1 MFVFVFVC
9 YYSVMWFEFSNS
21 EGLSLLSNVLVR
33 YCLIVFLLCYHNSAG
48 LPLLLDCLLT
58 HLFLFIIWKSLWYDS
73 VSQHVDTALHILYIL
88 RIWILQDHVTACVQ
102 FSMIFLFSVL
112 FSSLFVI
119 VFVWQGTH
127 YWWWLSPLS
136 RLVLRVE
143 TLVVFIRMFVFVF
156 VCYYSVVWFEFP
168 TLKVLVF

>member
-1 MFVFVFVC
+1 MIWFCFAAC
-9 YYSVMWFEFSNS
+9 GYCPPYSIYF
-21 EGLSLLSNVLVR
+21 
-33 YCLIVFLLCYHNSAG
+33 
-48 LPLLLDCLLT
+48 
-58 HLFLFIIWKSLWYDS
+58 
-73 VSQHVDTALHILYIL
+73 

-156 VCYYSVVWFEFP
+156 VDCLCLLLEMVFDLLLLIRIHICLIRVHNPIHWFTFNHHCGLSAHASLRQTVGMIVWLIKICSRLYNLRAAVPITCLHF
-168 TLKVLVF
+168 T

>member
-1 MFVFVFVC
+1 MA
-9 YYSVMWFEFSNS
+9 
-21 EGLSLLSNVLVR
+21 NVGNIYNTIQYNLR
-33 YCLIVFLLCYHNSAG
+33 F
-48 LPLLLDCLLT
+48 
-58 HLFLFIIWKSLWYDS
+58 
-73 VSQHVDTALHILYIL
+73 L

-102 FSMIFLFSVL
+102 FSMIFFFSVL
-112 FSSLFVI
+112 CISLFVI

-156 VCYYSVVWFEFP
+156 VDLFVFVAWDGFRPTVVDTYTYMLDPSTQPHTWYNFIVSTKKNLTACMFFEFY
-168 TLKVLVF
+168 

>member
-1 MFVFVFVC
+1 MIVCGGLASSCFCCCFVCVFVWQGTHYWWWLSPLSRLVLRVETLVVFIRMFVFVFVC

-73 VSQHVDTALHILYIL
+73 VSQHVDTALHILYI
-88 RIWILQDHVTACVQ
+88 
-102 FSMIFLFSVL
+102 
-112 FSSLFVI
+112 FV
-119 VFVWQGTH
+119 
-127 YWWWLSPLS
+127 S
-136 RLVLRVE
+136 
-143 TLVVFIRMFVFVF
+143 
-156 VCYYSVVWFEFP
+156 EFCR
-168 TLKVLVF
+168 TT

>member
-1 MFVFVFVC
+1 MIWFCFAAC
-9 YYSVMWFEFSNS
+9 GYCPPYSIYF
-21 EGLSLLSNVLVR
+21 
-33 YCLIVFLLCYHNSAG
+33 
-48 LPLLLDCLLT
+48 
-58 HLFLFIIWKSLWYDS
+58 
-73 VSQHVDTALHILYIL
+73 

-156 VCYYSVVWFEFP
+156 VCYYSVMWFEFSNSEG
-168 TLKVLVF
+168 LSLLSNVLVRYCLMVFLLFSLFGQPSLFPLFVNGSIAVRLGQKMI

>member
-1 MFVFVFVC
+1 MIWFCFAAC
-9 YYSVMWFEFSNS
+9 GYCPPYSIYF
-21 EGLSLLSNVLVR
+21 
-33 YCLIVFLLCYHNSAG
+33 
-48 LPLLLDCLLT
+48 
-58 HLFLFIIWKSLWYDS
+58 
-73 VSQHVDTALHILYIL
+73 

-156 VCYYSVVWFEFP
+156 VDCLRLLLEMVFDLLLLIRIHICLIRVHNPIHWFLTMLILNTSLMNYNFGWQFS
-168 TLKVLVF
+168 LIIMRSLIRQRMR